1 MKSLHTISVALG
13 VERTRNELLPY
24 ILDLMDD
31 DEEILVEMAQTLDG
45 SFLQY
50 VGGPLFAP
58 HLFKP
63 LERLCEVEEPA
74 VREKVSA
81 GIQNNQDFQR
91 IQFSNYCS
99 DSGSGKHK
107 EHLSASE
114 CEGLAPANY
123 PDD

>member
-74 VREKVSA
+74 VREKVSK
-81 GIQNNQDFQR
+81 NSKWLR
-91 IQFSNYCS
+91 ISF
-99 DSGSGKHK
+99 DM
-107 EHLSASE
+107 LTFIRRW
-114 CEGLAPANY
+114 PA
-123 PDD
+123 

>member
-1 MKSLHTISVALG
+1 MSNWRSRLVAIAFDIICKFLSFQFFCRINSVKSLHTVAVALG

-31 DEEILVEMAQTLDG
+31 DEEILVEMAAMLDG

-74 VREKVSA
+74 VREKVSDKFKNGA
-81 GIQNNQDFQR
+81 DQVI
-91 IQFSNYCS
+91 
-99 DSGSGKHK
+99 
-107 EHLSASE
+107 
-114 CEGLAPANY
+114 
-123 PDD
+123 

>member
-1 MKSLHTISVALG
+1 MKNLITTTLSFVFRINSVKSLHTISIALG

-31 DEEILVEMAQTLDG
+31 DEEILIEMAQTLDG

-74 VREKVSA
+74 VREKVS
-81 GIQNNQDFQR
+81 R
-91 IQFSNYCS
+91 RQFKMTDGRSHSYQ
-99 DSGSGKHK
+99 H
-107 EHLSASE
+107 H
-114 CEGLAPANY
+114 
-123 PDD
+123 

>member
-1 MKSLHTISVALG
+1 MKSLHTIAVALG

-31 DEEILVEMAQTLDG
+31 DEEVLVEMAQTLDG

-63 LERLCEVEEPA
+63 LERLCEVEETA
-74 VREKVSA
+74 VREKVRDNYS
-81 GIQNNQDFQR
+81 N
-91 IQFSNYCS
+91 SNY
-99 DSGSGKHK
+99 KYFYL
-107 EHLSASE
+107 LSFLVNE
-114 CEGLAPANY
+114 F
-123 PDD
+123 

>member
-1 MKSLHTISVALG
+1 MKSLHTISIALG

-31 DEEILVEMAQTLDG
+31 DEEILIEMAQTLDG

-74 VREKVSA
+74 VREKVS
-81 GIQNNQDFQR
+81 R
-91 IQFSNYCS
+91 RQFKMTDGRSHSYQ
-99 DSGSGKHK
+99 H
-107 EHLSASE
+107 H
-114 CEGLAPANY
+114 
-123 PDD
+123 